1 MLYRKGFTTVT
12 TNELMDVSVMRFNQ
26 KEKLMS
32 RVKNRF
38 LTYGYEQIE
47 TSTFESYDLYSN
59 VAGTIPQDE
68 MIKVIDST
76 GRVLVLR
83 PDVTI
88 PVTEEVAKHGLAK
101 GEVKRY
107 FYMLDVFRQ
116 SFTNNGT
123 KERTQAGVECFGDD
137 SRLGDAEIIALA
149 IHTLDDLG
157 DFNFKIEIGHAG
169 FFKKLA
175 SRLNIDT
182 VDFQKLKQYIQQKNI
197 TEIKPFLETLHVEED
212 IIEAISS
219 IPLLYGRP
227 SEVIERAKSIVLSD
241 TMTEE
246 LNYLKEVH
254 DLLLAYGIEDKV
266 VLDLGLINHMNYY
279 TDLIFQGF
287 IENVSNPVLMGG
299 RYNHLAEEF
308 SKEIPAIGF
317 ACDIDLLLES
327 IIQQDENYPDEQKIA
342 IVFDETKRNEA
353 LETAFQLRRDNFS
366 VVLTTEDKTMTNK
379 QIILTNSNK
388 TVITGTEQK
397 DYESIG
403 ELKKLLK

>member
-1 MLYRKGFTTVT
+1 MVT
-12 TNELMDVSVMRFNQ
+12 TNELIDISVTRFNQ
-26 KEKLMS
+26 KEQLMS

-38 LTYGYEQIE
+38 QTYGYEQIE

-68 MIKVIDST
+68 MIKVIDSS
-76 GRVLVLR
+76 GKVLVLR

-88 PVTEEVAKHGLAK
+88 PVTEEVAKNSLAP

-116 SFTNNGT
+116 SFYNNET

-137 SRLGDAEIIALA
+137 SRLADAEIIALA

-175 SRLNIDT
+175 SRLDIAS
-182 VDFQKLKQYIQQKNI
+182 VDFQKLKQFIQQKNI
-197 TEIKPFLETLHVEED
+197 TEIEPFLEELNVDSDVIQAMST
-212 IIEAISS
+212 

-227 SEVIERAKSIVLSD
+227 SDIIERAQSIILSD

-246 LNYLKEVH
+246 LAYLSEVY
-254 DLLLAYGIEDKV
+254 DLLKSYGIEDKV

-279 TDLIFQGF
+279 TDIIFQGF

-308 SKEIPAIGF
+308 SEDIPAIGF
-317 ACDIDLLLES
+317 ACDIDLLLETIVKADDRS
-327 IIQQDENYPDEQKIA
+327 INEQVVT
-342 IVFDETKRNEA
+342 IVFDEANEKKA
-353 LETAFQLRRDNFS
+353 LETAFRLRADNHP
-366 VVLTTEDKTMTNK
+366 VVLTTEEAASTSK
-379 QIILTNSNK
+379 QVLLTNTDSK
-388 TVITGTEQK
+388 VIINSQETN
-397 DYESIG
+397 YESLE